1 MISMI
6 MKLNILEL
14 IFSKEK
20 NLIFTLNATFDIKTV
35 HKKKTKTN
43 NYILVRKIKFTLMTN
58 VTFKTC
64 LFNSITN
71 ICF

>member
-20 NLIFTLNATFDIKTV
+20 DLIFTLNATFDIKTV
-35 HKKKTKTN
+35 HKKKTN
-43 NYILVRKIKFTLMTN
+43 NYILIGKIKFTLMTN